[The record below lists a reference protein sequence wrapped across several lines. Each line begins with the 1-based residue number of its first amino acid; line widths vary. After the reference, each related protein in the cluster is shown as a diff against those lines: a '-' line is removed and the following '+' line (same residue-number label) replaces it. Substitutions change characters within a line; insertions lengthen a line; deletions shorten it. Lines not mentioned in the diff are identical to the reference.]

1 MQAAREESEILEARP
16 KVRSKFFRICPPPL
30 FALCFPGRC
39 MQIITPACNDNRLL
53 LPSGQ
58 VEPQVVPKVVPKAT
72 AQFRVKPKASAL
84 QSTPAAVHKASSLVT
99 ATPTADVGLLKRSRV
114 EDDEGDKKLS
124 KTGTLGAVAACS
136 ISLES
141 VEGDGLA
148 GLLGGY
154 GSDDSEGA

>member
-1 MQAAREESEILEARP
+1 
-16 KVRSKFFRICPPPL
+16 
-30 FALCFPGRC
+30 
-39 MQIITPACNDNRLL
+39 MQIITPVCNDNRLL